1 MSMNK
6 KYFRILKKCV
16 LQGIYPSKCPFCGQI
31 TLGGICQF
39 CENTIHKIKEP
50 RCMKCG
56 KPIENN
62 RQEYCFDCKKGRH
75 VYDWGRSL
83 WVHRSPVSDAVYQ
96 LKYQNKRI
104 YGKTFAEEMA
114 KEYGDFLKKQK
125 VDLLIP
131 IPLHRFR
138 RWKRGYNQAEILAE
152 ELGKRTGIPVAK
164 RLLIR
169 SKRTTPQKELDNR
182 LRRKNIDHAFQVKN
196 QIMTKKVVLIDDIYT
211 TGSTID
217 EAARTLKRAG
227 VQEVGFLTISI
238 GQGY

>member
-1 MSMNK
+1 M
-6 KYFRILKKCV
+6 
-16 LQGIYPSKCPFCGQI
+16 
-31 TLGGICQF
+31 
-39 CENTIHKIKEP
+39 
-50 RCMKCG
+50 
-56 KPIENN
+56 
-62 RQEYCFDCKKGRH
+62 
-75 VYDWGRSL
+75 
-83 WVHRSPVSDAVYQ
+83 HRSPVSDAVYQ

-182 LRRKNIDHAFQVKN
+182 RR
-196 QIMTKKVVLIDDIYT
+196 
-211 TGSTID
+211 
-217 EAARTLKRAG
+217 R
-227 VQEVGFLTISI
+227 
-238 GQGY
+238 

>member
-1 MSMNK
+1 M
-6 KYFRILKKCV
+6 
-16 LQGIYPSKCPFCGQI
+16 
-31 TLGGICQF
+31 
-39 CENTIHKIKEP
+39 
-50 RCMKCG
+50 
-56 KPIENN
+56 
-62 RQEYCFDCKKGRH
+62 
-75 VYDWGRSL
+75 
-83 WVHRSPVSDAVYQ
+83 
-96 LKYQNKRI
+96 
-104 YGKTFAEEMA
+104 
-114 KEYGDFLKKQK
+114 
-125 VDLLIP
+125 
-131 IPLHRFR
+131 
-138 RWKRGYNQAEILAE
+138 AE

-196 QIMTKKVVLIDDIYT
+196 QIMAKKVVLIDDIYT

>member
-1 MSMNK
+1 M
-6 KYFRILKKCV
+6 
-16 LQGIYPSKCPFCGQI
+16 
-31 TLGGICQF
+31 
-39 CENTIHKIKEP
+39 
-50 RCMKCG
+50 
-56 KPIENN
+56 
-62 RQEYCFDCKKGRH
+62 
-75 VYDWGRSL
+75 
-83 WVHRSPVSDAVYQ
+83 HRSPVSDAVYQ

-196 QIMTKKVVLIDDIYT
+196 QIMAKKVVLIDDIYT